1 MAITIKDQEG
11 ALKMREAGRIVA
23 EVLEAM
29 KELVRPGVST
39 KELDQAA
46 EEIIRSHH
54 AIPSFKGYSGFPA
67 SICASIDEEVIHGI
81 PSKQRIL
88 KEGQIISIDVGAYK
102 DGYHGDACRT
112 YGVGA
117 ISEEDQRLIKAAEN
131 GFFAG
136 CRLLKSGAYLYDIS
150 KAIQRSVER
159 EGFSVVRDYVGHGIG
174 KAMHEE
180 PMIPNYKPFGFQRG
194 VRLQKGMALA
204 IEPMITAGSYKVSVL
219 SDGWTVVTKDKS
231 KAAHYENSVLI
242 TEDGYE
248 ILTIL

>member
-1 MAITIKDQEG
+1 
-11 ALKMREAGRIVA
+11 MREAGRIVA

-29 KELVRPGVST
+29 KELVQPGVST

-54 AIPSFKGYSGFPA
+54 ATPSFKGYGGFPA
-67 SICASIDEEVIHGI
+67 SICTSVDDEVIHGI
-81 PSKQRIL
+81 PSKKRIL
-88 KEGQIISIDVGAYK
+88 KEGEIISIDVGAYK
-102 DGYHGDACRT
+102 NGYHGDACRT
-112 YGVGA
+112 YGVGE
-117 ISEEDQRLIKAAEN
+117 ISSEDQRLIKAAEN

-150 KAIQRSVER
+150 RAIQKSVES
-159 EGFSVVRDYVGHGIG
+159 EGFGVVRDYVGHGIG
-174 KAMHEE
+174 KQMHEE
-180 PMIPNYKPFGFQRG
+180 PMVPNYRPVGFQRG
-194 VRLQKGMALA
+194 VKLQKGMALA
-204 IEPMITAGSYKVSVL
+204 IEPMITAGSYRVSVRP
-219 SDGWTVVTKDKS
+219 DQWTVVTRDGS